1 MNRPHHRP
9 HPRRP
14 PPLPHHLRGPA
25 IHRHGHQRQRSHS
38 RAIDL
43 HGVHSASAPEAGMNA
58 RQFNHLAAQAEAKAA
73 WVAGW
78 WSGKVVGIVLGMAL
92 AVLMGWA
99 K

>member
-1 MNRPHHRP
+1 
-9 HPRRP
+9 
-14 PPLPHHLRGPA
+14 
-25 IHRHGHQRQRSHS
+25 
-38 RAIDL
+38 
-43 HGVHSASAPEAGMNA
+43 MNA

-73 WVAGW
+73 RVAGW

>member
-1 MNRPHHRP
+1 
-9 HPRRP
+9 
-14 PPLPHHLRGPA
+14 
-25 IHRHGHQRQRSHS
+25 
-38 RAIDL
+38 
-43 HGVHSASAPEAGMNA
+43 MNA

-78 WSGKVVGIVLGMAL
+78 RSKVVGIVLGMAL

>member
-1 MNRPHHRP
+1 M
-9 HPRRP
+9 
-14 PPLPHHLRGPA
+14 
-25 IHRHGHQRQRSHS
+25 S
-38 RAIDL
+38 
-43 HGVHSASAPEAGMNA
+43 A
-58 RQFNHLAAQAEAKAA
+58 RQFNHLATQAEAKAA